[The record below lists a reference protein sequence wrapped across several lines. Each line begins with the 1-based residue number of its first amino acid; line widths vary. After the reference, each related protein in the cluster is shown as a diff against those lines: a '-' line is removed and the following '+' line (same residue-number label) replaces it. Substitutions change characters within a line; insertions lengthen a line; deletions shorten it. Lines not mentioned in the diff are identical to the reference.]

1 MQNTAIGAI
10 NVMKQ
15 ANPISL
21 PDAAGII
28 EILVLAIVLYYIMD
42 FFRGTRSA
50 QVMSGF
56 ILLLIALTALTRFF
70 HLDALNWILQRISV
84 YAAVAFIIIFQP
96 EIRRALAEIGKQSV
110 FASKV
115 SERIMV
121 DNIVAAVTLLSDK
134 KIGALIAIQREI
146 GTRAIQETGTKI
158 DSAITP
164 ELLSSIFFPMTPLH
178 DGGVIIKN
186 NRIHAAGC
194 LFPLSQRP
202 ELSKTLGTRHRAA
215 IGLTEETD
223 ALVIVVSEE
232 TGSISL
238 AYKGRLV
245 RGLDEGRLKRILSS
259 FLLRKDRKK
268 GKVERAKDELNWT
281 ADQLEE
287 NDELKT
293 EI

>member
-1 MQNTAIGAI
+1 MPQLLA
-10 NVMKQ
+10 
-15 ANPISL
+15 ISL
-21 PDAAGII
+21 PNATGIV
-28 EILVLAIVLYYIMD
+28 EILVLAVVLYYIMD

-56 ILLLIALTALTRFF
+56 IFFLIALTAITRFF

-84 YAAVAFIIIFQP
+84 YAAVAFIVIFQP

-115 SERIMV
+115 SERMMV
-121 DNIVAAVTLLSDK
+121 DNIVSAVKLLSGK

-158 DSAITP
+158 DAVITP
-164 ELLSSIFFPMTPLH
+164 ELLASIFFPMTPLH

-194 LFPLSQRP
+194 LFPLSQRD
-202 ELSKTLGTRHRAA
+202 ELSKSLGTRHRAA

-232 TGSISL
+232 TGSISF
-238 AYKGRLV
+238 AYKGRIA
-245 RGLDEGRLKRILSS
+245 RGLDEARLRRILSS
-259 FLLRKDRKK
+259 FLLRKERRK
-268 GKVERAKDELNWT
+268 GKLERAKDELNWT
-281 ADQLEE
+281 TEQLEE
-287 NDELKT
+287 TDELKT